1 MLQERLRTSAVL
13 IGISVTLV
21 VLDWG
26 ASIPGVWMY
35 PLLVFFAIGTA
46 WEIASMLLTAG
57 HVIRRSV
64 AVVSAG
70 MVSMSATIPVA
81 WAFTESGYP
90 ADCPIG
96 RLGWIPLTAVLVI
109 FGILVSEMRYFDRT
123 MLTLDKEAANE
134 EKGKS
139 IAGETIQRTCAALF
153 VSMYVGLPMS
163 MLVATRM
170 LHAEETSGRFGL
182 AAIITLLVV
191 TKITDAGAF
200 FAGRAFGRHKLIPS
214 LSPAKTVEGAAG
226 GVAAATIAAY
236 LCLEFLFG
244 WVQGDATVG
253 KTAISEPVVKSGLSA
268 DPCLACLGGMRFG
281 TGGRDLGDARRF
293 SGIPVQTG
301 RRGQRQRH
309 AVAWPGRGLGRH
321 RLALG
326 GKCPRIFL
334 LRGGR
339 GWAIMRCLGQPN
351 GIR

>member
-26 ASIPGVWMY
+26 SSIPGVWMY
-35 PLLVFFAIGTA
+35 PLLIFFAIGTA
-46 WEIASMLLTAG
+46 WEIASMLLAAG
-57 HVIRRSV
+57 HVIRRGV

-70 MVSMSATIPVA
+70 VVSMSATIPVA

-90 ADCPIG
+90 DDCPIG
-96 RLGWIPLTAVLVI
+96 RLGWIPLVAVLAI

-123 MLTLDKEAANE
+123 MLTLDNDATSE
-134 EKGKS
+134 EQGKS
-139 IAGETIQRTCAALF
+139 IAGETIQRTCAAMF

-226 GVAAATIAAY
+226 GVAAATVAAY

-268 DPCLACLGGMRFG
+268 TLASPVWGACVLGPAVAISAMLGDLAESLFKRDAGVKDSGTLLPGLGGVWDVTDSLLAASVPAFFCFAAG
-281 TGGRDLGDARRF
+281 VGG
-293 SGIPVQTG
+293 Q
-301 RRGQRQRH
+301 
-309 AVAWPGRGLGRH
+309 
-321 RLALG
+321 
-326 GKCPRIFL
+326 
-334 LRGGR
+334 
-339 GWAIMRCLGQPN
+339 
-351 GIR
+351 